1 MASLKQ
7 SVSERDTNT
16 DERRGEQRHRAY
28 KGARLMFNNGFSVC
42 EGTARDISEHGVRLK
57 FGDPAIV
64 PTHCMVEISGDKRVY
79 YARVAWRGGAEIG
92 VELT

>member
-1 MASLKQ
+1 MANLKQ
-7 SVSERDTNT
+7 SVPNQDKNA
-16 DERRGEQRHRAY
+16 DERRTEQRHRAY

-42 EGTARDISEHGVRLK
+42 EATARDISAHGVRLK

-79 YARVAWRGGAEIG
+79 YARIAWRGGTEIG
-92 VELT
+92 VELN